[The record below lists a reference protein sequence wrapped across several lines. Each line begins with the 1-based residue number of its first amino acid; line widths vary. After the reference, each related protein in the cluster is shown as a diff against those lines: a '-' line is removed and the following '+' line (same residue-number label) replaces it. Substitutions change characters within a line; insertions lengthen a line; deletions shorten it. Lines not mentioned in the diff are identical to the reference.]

1 MGVPFLSTVTPR
13 FSDEAKLMKI
23 KKIIEQRGRAF
34 TAIYICEHCDQ
45 ERTSGGYDDL
55 HFHHRALP
63 RTLCLH
69 CARTRTAMQVTTSSS
84 LSVALINA
92 LAQPGVVAIKRC
104 VRIGGIW
111 NVEV

>member
-1 MGVPFLSTVTPR
+1 
-13 FSDEAKLMKI
+13 MKI
-23 KKIIEQRGRAF
+23 KKIIWQHRRDF

-45 ERTSGGYDDL
+45 EQTAGGYDDL

-63 RTLCLH
+63 RTLCSY
-69 CARTRTAMQVTTSSS
+69 CARTRTALQVTTSSS